1 MHVVVYLLPAQSEPM
16 SKRYF
21 VTDKPYSNDLDIDF
35 FISESYKN
43 QHFRNLV
50 LSSQSVK
57 SSDVF
62 WIGLREQSDS
72 LASAINELELFRWRD
87 QFGSDRSDNSK
98 GFLEIR
104 E

>member
-1 MHVVVYLLPAQSEPM
+1 M

-35 FISESYKN
+35 FISESYKS

-50 LSSQSVK
+50 LSSQSVRL
-57 SSDVF
+57 SDAF
-62 WIGLREQSDS
+62 WIGLPEQSDS
-72 LASAINELELFRWRD
+72 LASAINELELFGWCN
-87 QFGSDRSDNSK
+87 QFGSDRSDNFK
-98 GFLEIR
+98 GFLEVR